1 MLDQQQTQTI
11 LEGKPLNANPKAFIS
26 LDLFPGG
33 KTICL
38 SADDNSLIDYEIT
51 CYSQALQRAEAL
63 YRSVRFAGQV
73 SRFLSWM
80 FHQPAHLMNASDII
94 EGAITAYSSSGV
106 KSVSINHLVASEI
119 RFCDFNFGFNPLNDK
134 GWNQWI
140 NIAALMLLGV
150 ELPPVDLLQI
160 NGTYIVRDGHNRI
173 SVTNALGKDRITACV
188 THLKHQS
195 QGTYRNANV

>member
-73 SRFLSWM
+73 SRFLSWL
-80 FHQPAHLMNASDII
+80 FHQPVHLKDASEII
-94 EGAITAYSSSGV
+94 NGEILAYNFAGV
-106 KSVSINHLVASEI
+106 KSVAINDIIASEK
-119 RFCDFNFGFNPLNDK
+119 RYSDFDFAFNPLNDT
-134 GWNQWI
+134 GWNRWI
-140 NIAALMLLGV
+140 NIAALIYLGA
-150 ELPPVDLLQI
+150 ELPPVNLLQI